1 MLYRN
6 AGKDKPLADALQHK
20 LIQVTGFRNRGVK
33 QRTDLAVLR
42 FTGGPSVLIEFGFIS
57 NTGDRTF
64 LIDRDNRI
72 TLCKAILE
80 VVN

>member
-1 MLYRN
+1 M
-6 AGKDKPLADALQHK
+6 
-20 LIQVTGFRNRGVK
+20 K

>member
-1 MLYRN
+1 M
-6 AGKDKPLADALQHK
+6 
-20 LIQVTGFRNRGVK
+20 K

-64 LIDRDNRI
+64 LIDRDNQHAHETANADFILLRSL
-72 TLCKAILE
+72 TDLLVHLPTGKARGL
-80 VVN
+80 